1 MKKRRGGA
9 FWVVTTVALTI
20 VGLVLALSTYEVGR
34 TRSEASHPFGKT
46 TVKDRVELNVWVG
59 KIDTTTQTATLEVM
73 AHPLGAL
80 ADKYGFFKSD
90 ATIFTSALKADPIK
104 IKAGQPIS
112 AAEVKVVVE
121 GTITDYPFDS
131 YDSVLAFDVFS
142 GETELPVSASISS
155 GDTFFEV
162 TESPVDGVVNGIDVD
177 LYAERSLPSMVFAM
191 FIMLLM
197 LGLAVA
203 AATACHYVLA
213 GKRGLMFPAVSM
225 MGALLFALV
234 PLRNAVPG
242 TPPIGSLIDF
252 TSFFIA
258 EGIISVALVGTV
270 VIGYRVESA
279 KERAESAEKQDGQPP
294 KPPQPQPVSHTQFQ
308 PQSQYQP
315 VPRYQQQY
323 PGQQPPPLGQHRPL
337 LPQ

>member
-9 FWVVTTVALTI
+9 LWAVVTVALTI

-34 TRSEASHPFGKT
+34 TRSEASHPFGNT
-46 TVKDRVELNVWVG
+46 SAKDRVELNVWVG
-59 KIDTTTQTATLEVM
+59 KIDTVTQTATLEVL
-73 AHPLGAL
+73 ARPLGAL
-80 ADKYGFFKSD
+80 ADKSGFFRSD
-90 ATIFTSALKADPIK
+90 ATVFTSALKADPIK

-121 GTITDYPFDS
+121 GTVTDYPFDS

-155 GDTFFEV
+155 GDTFFEIG
-162 TESPVDGVVNGIDVD
+162 ESPVDGIVNGIDVN
-177 LYAERSLPSMVFAM
+177 LTAERSLPSLVFAL
-191 FIMLLM
+191 FIMALM
-197 LGLAVA
+197 LGLALA
-203 AATACHYVLA
+203 AATACYYVIK
-213 GKRGLMFPAVSM
+213 GRRGLMFPAVSM

-242 TPPIGSLIDF
+242 APPIGSLIDF

-279 KERAESAEKQDGQPP
+279 KERAESEQQRRDREAQPP
-294 KPPQPQPVSHTQFQ
+294 KPPQQQPVSSPQFPPPPQYQPQFQ
-308 PQSQYQP
+308 PMPQHQGR
-315 VPRYQQQY
+315 PR
-323 PGQQPPPLGQHRPL
+323 
-337 LPQ
+337 